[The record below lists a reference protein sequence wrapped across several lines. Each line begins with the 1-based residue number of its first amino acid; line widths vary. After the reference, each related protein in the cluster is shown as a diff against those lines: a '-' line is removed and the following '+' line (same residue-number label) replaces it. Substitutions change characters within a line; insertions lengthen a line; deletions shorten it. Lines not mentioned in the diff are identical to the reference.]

1 MSLGGTLCFVPPA
14 GPIITGI
21 AVTVVPVP
29 LNAVAGLLGMI
40 AFEYDVSAGT
50 FVIDCV
56 SCGAG
61 SDCSGC
67 VPSGASTD
75 WFERGVT
82 RAVGRAA
89 CSIRLV
95 AGGYTRPEPV
105 AACVGNRTLICWKSR
120 RYIQTTVREY
130 GII

>member
-1 MSLGGTLCFVPPA
+1 MREKRATTVVFCKHECIVVAGILNKITLWDTPHSAKCLHYWVVVVRALVVFVVVVMSVGGKLCFVPPA
-14 GPIITGI
+14 GAIMTGI

-29 LNAVAGLLGMI
+29 LNAVAGLLGTL

-50 FVIDCV
+50 FVVACV

-75 WFERGVT
+75 
-82 RAVGRAA
+82 
-89 CSIRLV
+89 
-95 AGGYTRPEPV
+95 
-105 AACVGNRTLICWKSR
+105 
-120 RYIQTTVREY
+120 
-130 GII
+130 